1 MGFYS
6 INNETNTNSI
16 LENMNLEDIHYT
28 PDLAGA
34 YMIVA
39 ESEHNYNRLMQ
50 QIGISELSYY
60 VENGTELVYESFD
73 MTEFLNKAKEFF
85 LNILNKIKQLFAKFF
100 ALLNSYIKDD
110 KEFVDKYSKQLL
122 NVNTNNFKFKGF
134 NFTNVETFDIQKA
147 NSNIERK
154 IKTVLSSLDK
164 IPNNAKSENQKFA
177 DKVDFA
183 NELRGS
189 VLKVKDLSSSE
200 FSKELFKYFRNGSD
214 SKEEVNDINVS
225 KELSNISNNS
235 SLKKKAEKALTEL
248 EKGIKENIKNLNNL
262 EKSLLKDKDNHNA
275 EKIKY
280 CNNVVKCLKDSQSIL
295 QVANGSHLN
304 AIKSQNRQSK
314 AICVSLL
321 GYSNTKKNIK
331 ESALSGFEFI

>member
-1 MGFYS
+1 MKKIMLVFGTRPEAIKMCPLVNELKTRKELETVVCVTGQHRQMLDQVLEAFHVEPDYDLS
-6 INNETNTNSI
+6 IMKDRQT
-16 LENMNLEDIHYT
+16 L
-28 PDLAGA
+28 
-34 YMIVA
+34 
-39 ESEHNYNRLMQ
+39 
-50 QIGISELSYY
+50 
-60 VENGTELVYESFD
+60 FD
-73 MTEFLNKAKEFF
+73 VTT
-85 LNILNKIKQLFAKFF
+85 NILNKIKQLFAKFF

-280 CNNVVKCLKDSQSIL
+280 CNNIVKCLKDSQSIL